1 MEHVYIGQERLY
13 VPRLVFRRLTA
24 EEWQKRMAYV
34 RKKEK
39 RKGKALTRQT
49 LEQKKYHILLTN
61 LPQES
66 FDGQQVY
73 ELYSLRWQIELL
85 FKAWK
90 SVFDLEKV
98 KEMKKERFECHLY
111 GTLIAILA
119 TQTFLFQARMYWHQK
134 EDIQISEQ
142 KALDLLQSYW
152 HQLLLRSHM
161 AEINLFSLL
170 SLLRKHAKKG
180 RRKGEETASDI
191 LTKLEIW

>member
-1 MEHVYIGQERLY
+1 
-13 VPRLVFRRLTA
+13 
-24 EEWQKRMAYV
+24 MAYV

-39 RKGKALTRQT
+39 RKGKALARQT

-111 GTLIAILA
+111 GTLIAILV
-119 TQTFLFQARMYWHQK
+119 TQTFLFQARK
-134 EDIQISEQ
+134 ER
-142 KALDLLQSYW
+142 LLNWLLLQGCAAASG
-152 HQLLLRSHM
+152 LRLDS
-161 AEINLFSLL
+161 
-170 SLLRKHAKKG
+170 
-180 RRKGEETASDI
+180 AS
-191 LTKLEIW
+191 